1 MMSALR
7 ALALLAA
14 LCSLAGCQSSPATRY
29 FTLSEV
35 APASARP
42 GTPSAGL
49 ALQVERVTIPGELD
63 RLEIA
68 RHGESNQLRIAT
80 FELWAAPLDGMIRR
94 IVSEDL
100 AARLAPG
107 SVASANEP
115 VGDQQRRLYLDIQ
128 DFAGNERGTVNL
140 RTAWL
145 LKAPDGAES
154 RGVEAV
160 SADANDA
167 SADALAAAMSR
178 ALGLLADR
186 LSVMLSAQPGT
197 KSE

>member
-1 MMSALR
+1 MMSSLR
-7 ALALLAA
+7 ALTLLAA
-14 LCSLAGCQSSPATRY
+14 LASLAGCQSSPATRY
-29 FTLSEV
+29 FTLSEA

-42 GTPSAGL
+42 GTPSAAL

-63 RLEIA
+63 RLEIV
-68 RHGESNQLRIAT
+68 RRDESNQLRIAT

-94 IVSEDL
+94 VVSEDL

-107 SVASANEP
+107 SVASPNEP
-115 VGDQQRRLYLDIQ
+115 AGDQQRRLYLDIQ
-128 DFAGNERGTVNL
+128 DFAGNERGAMNL

-145 LKAPDGAES
+145 LKAPDGSES
-154 RGVEAV
+154 RGVETV
-160 SADANDA
+160 NADARDA

-186 LSVMLSAQPGT
+186 LSVMLTAQPGT

>member
-1 MMSALR
+1 MMSSLR

-14 LCSLAGCQSSPATRY
+14 LWSLAACQSSPPTRY
-29 FTLSEV
+29 FTLTEV
-35 APASARP
+35 AAGSARP
-42 GTPSAGL
+42 GTPSAGP
-49 ALQVERVTIPGELD
+49 ALQLERVTIPGELD
-63 RLEIA
+63 RLEIV

-80 FELWAAPLDGMIRR
+80 FELWAAPLDGMIQR
-94 IVSEDL
+94 VLSEDL

-107 SVASANEP
+107 SVASPNEP
-115 VGDQQRRLYLDIQ
+115 AGDQQRRLYLDIQ
-128 DFAGNERGTVNL
+128 DFAGNERGDVNL

-145 LKAPDGAES
+145 LKAPGGSET
-154 RGVEAV
+154 RGVEAL